1 MKRAIVFEGG
11 GAKGAYEAGAVKALN
26 KKKIFFDGAGGTS
39 IGAINAAFYVV
50 KNFDNLFKL
59 WEKMDSS
66 DIFGVDSEFL
76 QSISSF
82 DFKNKELTKK
92 GIESIKKIFKN
103 NGVDI
108 DNIHKLLSKYIKE
121 DRFRRSKIDF
131 AVATFNISDRKP
143 TIITK
148 EDIPEGKLIEC
159 IIASAYLPIFKFEK
173 IVDGKFYLDGGV
185 FNNCPVDTFIE
196 RGFDEIYAIQDWHNS
211 KVKYTKKKGVKVHI
225 IKPREDLGS
234 ILLFNTDMANYRMNL
249 GYYDTL
255 KYLDNLDGKNYY
267 FKNYSEEYYRGL
279 FDKVTYKRMIKKYN
293 KGFEPKSYK
302 DFVISIVEKLCKQLN
317 YERFKIYNMPYL
329 LTRIKYKMVSD
340 KNNAYY
346 DFIKNIKVDFE

>member
-1 MKRAIVFEGG
+1 MKKCIMIYNSKSG
-11 GAKGAYEAGAVKALN
+11 
-26 KKKIFFDGAGGTS
+26 KKKDDQF
-39 IGAINAAFYVV
+39 
-50 KNFDNLFKL
+50 L
-59 WEKMDSS
+59 
-66 DIFGVDSEFL
+66 DIV
-76 QSISSF
+76 
-82 DFKNKELTKK
+82 
-92 GIESIKKIFKN
+92 
-103 NGVDI
+103 
-108 DNIHKLLSKYIKE
+108 
-121 DRFRRSKIDF
+121 SKIL
-131 AVATFNISDRKP
+131 
-143 TIITK
+143 K
-148 EDIPEGKLIEC
+148 EYDYDLE
-159 IIASAYLPIFKFEK
+159 
-173 IVDGKFYLDGGV
+173 
-185 FNNCPVDTFIE
+185 
-196 RGFDEIYAIQDWHNS
+196 
-211 KVKYTKKKGVKVHI
+211 VKYTKKKGVKVHI

-255 KYLDNLDGKNYY
+255 KYLDNLDGKKYY

-340 KNNAYY
+340 KNNVYY

>member
-59 WEKMDSS
+59 WEKIDSS

-92 GIESIKKIFKN
+92 GFESIKKIFKN
-103 NGVDI
+103 KGVDI
-108 DNIHKLLSKYIKE
+108 DTIYKLLSKYVKE

-131 AVATFNISDRKP
+131 ALATFNISDRKP

-159 IIASAYLPIFKFEK
+159 IIASAYLPI
-173 IVDGKFYLDGGV
+173 
-185 FNNCPVDTFIE
+185 
-196 RGFDEIYAIQDWHNS
+196 
-211 KVKYTKKKGVKVHI
+211 
-225 IKPREDLGS
+225 
-234 ILLFNTDMANYRMNL
+234 
-249 GYYDTL
+249 
-255 KYLDNLDGKNYY
+255 
-267 FKNYSEEYYRGL
+267 
-279 FDKVTYKRMIKKYN
+279 
-293 KGFEPKSYK
+293 
-302 DFVISIVEKLCKQLN
+302 
-317 YERFKIYNMPYL
+317 
-329 LTRIKYKMVSD
+329 
-340 KNNAYY
+340 
-346 DFIKNIKVDFE
+346 